1 MKAIPSNNNKTLATL
16 GLTSLLLLL
25 ISYACTQ
32 TTKDAPWGHLAL
44 KPRSKHL
51 LDSVLK
57 LVQNQTF
64 KNDTSI
70 GFDESNNKLT
80 PLLTQIHH
88 FDSLDYALGN
98 ISFVET
104 DSNVINIFLFK
115 IIDSDWIFLKQ
126 ISYTNSSW
134 LTLGISLE
142 LKDLDFDHNNELL
155 VKIHAGSVS
164 RVLLDYM
171 CYEFNS
177 KNGSIGRLKIDDLTS
192 TDVVDCDAK
201 LKTITCYT
209 DGGNYGT
216 HEKRIYVWDND
227 SLKLIKQ
234 FNKYR
239 EPIDFNKIEIDS
251 EQIEYYPEFT
261 IHEEEYLV
269 KEGKMIFVKSIDI
282 SDSNT
287 TVGGYW

>member
-1 MKAIPSNNNKTLATL
+1 MKARPSHNKNTLATL
-16 GLTSLLLLL
+16 GITTLMLLL

-32 TTKDAPWGHLAL
+32 TTKEAPWNHLSL
-44 KPRSKHL
+44 KPQSKHL

-57 LVQNQTF
+57 LVQSQTF
-64 KNDTSI
+64 KKDTSI

-80 PLLTQIHH
+80 PLLVQIHH

-98 ISFVET
+98 ISFNES
-104 DSNVINIFLFK
+104 DSSDVQIFLFK
-115 IIDSDWIFLKQ
+115 VIDSDWIFLKK
-126 ISYTNSSW
+126 ISYTNPNW

-142 LKDLDFDHNNELL
+142 LKDLDFDHQNDLL
-155 VKIHAGSVS
+155 IKIHSGSAS

-171 CYEFNS
+171 CYEFDS

-216 HEKRIYVWDND
+216 HEKRIYVWDKD

-234 FNKYR
+234 FNKYH

-251 EQIEYYPEFT
+251 EQIEDYPEFT
-261 IHEEEYLV
+261 IREDEYLV
-269 KEGKMIFVKSIDI
+269 REGKMILVKSIDV

-287 TVGGYW
+287 TLTGY